1 MVREKLKIN
10 PSVNASTILEV
21 VVSMLMILI
30 VFSIA
35 MTIFANV
42 TRASTSTKQI
52 NARTIL
58 NEILTEAEKESDYTN
73 KIIAIDEFSIQQDF
87 KPRPESASLVEI
99 DMIAFDANGLKIA
112 ELKKVI
118 IKADE

>member
-1 MVREKLKIN
+1 
-10 PSVNASTILEV
+10 
-21 VVSMLMILI
+21 
-30 VFSIA
+30 